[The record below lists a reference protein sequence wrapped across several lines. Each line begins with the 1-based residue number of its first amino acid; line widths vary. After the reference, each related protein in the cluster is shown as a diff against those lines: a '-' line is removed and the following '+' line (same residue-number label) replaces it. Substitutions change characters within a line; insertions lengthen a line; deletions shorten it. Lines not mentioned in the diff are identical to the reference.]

1 MPTGLDTKPENESF
15 YVFYFILSLYHLKIK
30 NGSLEIVSRSS
41 FQAFII
47 FMLCYIEQIL
57 TFLLY
62 SDITIIIIIMII
74 IIIIYDKLTLSLF
87 RCADIKYLVDMAL
100 ERCVCLSYYLEIQM
114 YFYLF
119 SAWE

>member
-1 MPTGLDTKPENESF
+1 MKGSMF
-15 YVFYFILSLYHLKIK
+15 FYFVLSFCHLKIQ
-30 NGSLEIVSRSS
+30 NGLLEIASRSS
-41 FQAFII
+41 FVAFII

-62 SDITIIIIIMII
+62 SDITIIIIYKI
-74 IIIIYDKLTLSLF
+74 LTLSLF
-87 RCADIKYLVDMAL
+87 RCTDIKYLVDMAL

-119 SAWE
+119 SVWEYG